1 MNGPIDDTHWPTN
14 HRSGK
19 RFDEIAAAARRVI
32 IRDGLEA
39 TTLREISR
47 EGGFTTGVLT
57 HYYPDKQALIA
68 GTFATISRDWI
79 ANARA
84 VMHEAETGP
93 ELVAAFVSVAVPAD
107 PERQAEWRLWA
118 EMWSYAGTH
127 REFMVELDATD
138 DLWAAEIRV
147 MLERLEA
154 DGLLPPTLDPAAEAT
169 VLARLVDGIGL
180 RAWLTGGWDIARD
193 HLLGHLASLGLPAP
207 LVAELSQPEEAE
219 R

>member
-1 MNGPIDDTHWPTN
+1 MNDMHWPTN

-57 HYYPDKQALIA
+57 HYFPDKQALIA
-68 GTFATISRDWI
+68 GTFAAISRDWI
-79 ANARA
+79 ANARD
-84 VMHEAETGP
+84 VMRAAATGP
-93 ELVAAFVSVAVPAD
+93 ELVAAFVSVAVPVD
-107 PERQAEWRLWA
+107 PERQTEWRVWA
-118 EMWSYAGTH
+118 EMWSYAGPH

-138 DLWAAEIRV
+138 DMWAAEIRV
-147 MLERLEA
+147 MLQRLED
-154 DGLLPPTLDPAAEAT
+154 DGLLPATIDPSAEAI

-180 RAWLTGGWDIARD
+180 RAWLTGGWDTGRE
-193 HLLGHLASLGLPAP
+193 LLVGHLGSLGLPAP
-207 LVAELSQPEEAE
+207 LVAELAHPDEDAS
-219 R
+219 

>member
-1 MNGPIDDTHWPTN
+1 MNETHWPTH

-57 HYYPDKQALIA
+57 HYFPDKQALIA
-68 GTFATISRDWI
+68 GTFAAVSRDWI
-79 ANARA
+79 QSARA
-84 VMHEAETGP
+84 TMHAAATGP
-93 ELVAAFVSVAVPAD
+93 ELVEAFVTVAVPAE
-107 PERQAEWRLWA
+107 PERQLEWRLWA
-118 EMWSYAGTH
+118 EMWSYTGTH

-138 DLWAAEIRV
+138 AVWEAEIRA

-154 DGLLPPTLDPAAEAT
+154 DGLLPATLDPRVEAK

-180 RAWLTGGWDIARD
+180 RAWLTGGWDAARE
-193 HLLGHLASLGLPAP
+193 HLLGHLATLGLPAP
-207 LVAELSQPEEAE
+207 LVAELSQPDGAG

>member
-1 MNGPIDDTHWPTN
+1 MDETHWPTN

-57 HYYPDKQALIA
+57 HYFPDKQALIA
-68 GTFATISRDWI
+68 GTFASISRDWI
-79 ANARA
+79 AGARA
-84 VMHEAETGP
+84 LMHAAATGP

-107 PERQAEWRLWA
+107 PERQDEWRLWA

-138 DLWAAEIRV
+138 AMWSAEIRV
-147 MLERLEA
+147 MLERLES
-154 DGLLPPTLDPAAEAT
+154 DGLLPATLDPAAEAV

-180 RAWLTGGWDIARD
+180 RAWLTGGWDSARD
-193 HLLGHLASLGLPAP
+193 LLVGHLASLGLPAP
-207 LVAELSQPEEAE
+207 LVAELSQADEAAS
-219 R
+219 

>member
-1 MNGPIDDTHWPTN
+1 MNETHWPTN
-14 HRSGK
+14 HRSGR
-19 RFDEIAAAARRVI
+19 RFSEIAAAARRVI

-57 HYYPDKQALIA
+57 HYFPDKHALIS
-68 GTFATISRDWI
+68 GTFAAVSRDWI
-79 ANARA
+79 AGAR
-84 VMHEAETGP
+84 EAMRSAATGP

-138 DLWAAEIRV
+138 AMWEAEIRV
-147 MLERLEA
+147 MLRRLED
-154 DGLLPPTLDPAAEAT
+154 DGLLPTTLDPTAEAT

-180 RAWLTGGWDIARD
+180 RAWLTGGWDAARE
-193 HLLGHLASLGLPAP
+193 LLVGHLASLGLPAP
-207 LVAELSQPEEAE
+207 LVAELAQPDEAAS
-219 R
+219 

>member
-1 MNGPIDDTHWPTN
+1 MDETHWPTN

-57 HYYPDKQALIA
+57 HYFPDKQALIA
-68 GTFATISRDWI
+68 GTFAAVSRDWI
-79 ANARA
+79 ASARA
-84 VMHEAETGP
+84 AMQAAETGP
-93 ELVAAFVSVAVPAD
+93 ALVAAFVSVAVPVE

-127 REFMVELDATD
+127 REFMIELDATD
-138 DLWAAEIRV
+138 ALWSAEIRV
-147 MLERLEA
+147 MLQRLED
-154 DGLLPPTLDPAAEAT
+154 DGLLPATIDPSAEAI

-180 RAWLTGGWDIARD
+180 RAWLTGGWDTARD
-193 HLLGHLASLGLPAP
+193 QLVAHLASLGLPAP
-207 LVAELSQPEEAE
+207 LVAELSQPDESAS
-219 R
+219 